1 MSSTSQAHEKCKK
14 NIVTISRN
22 GDDEFRSLLSLCDCW
37 NEPGNPSGI
46 RCGFTRYV
54 EISSDTLAV
63 EKVEGGVHSYEK
75 HKPVT
80 TNQGEESDSFEVS
93 NVVSDGENTND
104 NDDSDDVSIEDHN
117 FVPHYEF
124 INGETCAI
132 DPDKICLVVFDTE
145 TSCLDVDESRILE
158 IAFSSL
164 SENATYSGKFLRVF
178 FQNHS
183 LRI

>member
-93 NVVSDGENTND
+93 NVVSDGEHTND
-104 NDDSDDVSIEDHN
+104 NDDSDDEDDPIQDHN
-117 FVPHYEF
+117 FIPNYEF
-124 INGETCAI
+124 INAETSAI
-132 DPDKICLVVFDTE
+132 NPDKICIVVFDTE
-145 TSCLDVDESRILE
+145 TSDKKVDTSRILE

-164 SENATYSGKFLRVF
+164 SESATYSGKFL
-178 FQNHS
+178 
-183 LRI
+183 